1 MGVGTIGAQLLKERF
16 LTQAEV
22 ARRVGVSKQVVSR
35 WVAGEKRPDPER
47 RALLEQ
53 AFGIPIEAWLEPEE
67 RDPGAPGY
75 AAIVAKYMRRV
86 QELATQA
93 LAEILRK
100 TL

>member
-1 MGVGTIGAQLLKERF
+1 MGTIGAQLLKERF

-47 RALLEQ
+47 RALLEKE
-53 AFGIPIEAWLEPEE
+53 FGIPVEAWLEPDE
-67 RDPGAPGY
+67 RTDERHEF
-75 AAIVAKYMRRV
+75 AAVVTEYLRRL
-86 QELATQA
+86 QARGTELLATIA
-93 LAEILRK
+93 RK